1 MPHGHELTEINYPS
15 ADYEHKVA
23 CRSYSDAD
31 LAARADQIAA
41 ARALRLQQRALKNYS
56 NAVAQTAENN
66 SRRSQHSAGSSGE
79 HPASSET
86 ALHLIHLL
94 PTQIYFFY
102 EFFDCDEDVLCLAA
116 QAGTRTK
123 T

>member
-41 ARALRLQQRALKNYS
+41 ARALRLQQRALKNI
-56 NAVAQTAENN
+56 AT
-66 SRRSQHSAGSSGE
+66 RSHKLLKITPGE
-79 HPASSET
+79 VNT
-86 ALHLIHLL
+86 L
-94 PTQIYFFY
+94 
-102 EFFDCDEDVLCLAA
+102 LAA
-116 QAGTRTK
+116 VVNTLLALKPRFTLYIYYLRKSTSSTNSLIVTK
-123 T
+123 MCCA